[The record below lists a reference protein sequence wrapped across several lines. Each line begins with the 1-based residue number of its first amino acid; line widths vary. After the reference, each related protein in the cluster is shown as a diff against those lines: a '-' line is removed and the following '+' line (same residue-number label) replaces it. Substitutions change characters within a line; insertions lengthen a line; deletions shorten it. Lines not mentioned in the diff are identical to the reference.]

1 MYVRWF
7 LSAVDPADVD
17 EVRRIF
23 EEDVRPA
30 FKGIDGCSS
39 IELVVNTEV
48 NAGGLVEGAAL
59 SRWESLEALERAL
72 SLREVTESMVR
83 ILALLRLE
91 PVSKTFE
98 VVG

>member
-17 EVRRIF
+17 EVRRLF